1 MNRRWID
8 NDRKDQSAGPYRKNE
23 FIELDT
29 STGNKVLKDFL
40 GKIKGKY
47 NARLDITTDFYGRQ
61 IAKGDQL
68 MMTLNM

>member
-1 MNRRWID
+1 MQIIKVHDWTGKII
-8 NDRKDQSAGPYRKNE
+8 G

-29 STGNKVLKDFL
+29 STGNKQIKDFS

-47 NARLDITTDFYGRQ
+47 NASLDVTTDFYGRQ

>member
-1 MNRRWID
+1 MIERIKVQDWTGKII
-8 NDRKDQSAGPYRKNE
+8 G
-23 FIELDT
+23 FIERDAT
-29 STGNKVLKDFL
+29 TGNKQIKDFY

>member
-1 MNRRWID
+1 MIERIKVQD
-8 NDRKDQSAGPYRKNE
+8 HTGKIIG

-47 NARLDITTDFYGRQ
+47 NASLDITTDFYGRQ

>member
-1 MNRRWID
+1 MIERIKVQDWTGKII
-8 NDRKDQSAGPYRKNE
+8 G

-29 STGNKVLKDFL
+29 STGIKDFS

-47 NARLDITTDFYGRQ
+47 NAKLDITTDFYGRQ

>member
-1 MNRRWID
+1 MIERIKVQDWTGKII
-8 NDRKDQSAGPYRKNE
+8 G
-23 FIELDT
+23 FIERDT
-29 STGNKVLKDFL
+29 TTGNKQIKDFY